1 MTVIGREIY
10 GTILL
15 IILTIISIVSTKKI
29 VDTKDKKLVRAYST
43 LDILCLLNII
53 FVVNSIY

>member
-29 VDTKDKKLVRAYST
+29 IDVKDNELIRVYST
-43 LDILCLLNII
+43 LDILCILNII
-53 FVVNSIY
+53 FVVNQIF

>member
-15 IILTIISIVSTKKI
+15 IILTIIPIVSTKKL
-29 VDTKDKKLVRAYST
+29 VDTKDKKLATAYST
-43 LDILCLLNII
+43 VDILCVLNII
-53 FVVNSIY
+53 FVVNQI